1 MNDISSSTNPSNPS
15 ALLAP
20 GFRFHPTDEELVSYY
35 LKRKVL
41 GRFLRVDAIAEVDL
55 YKCEPWDLPSR
66 SRIRSRDM
74 EWYFFSPLDRK
85 YSNRSRT
92 NRATEQGYW
101 KTTGKDREVRRGS
114 RIVGMKKTL
123 VFHAGR
129 APKGERTN
137 WVMHEYRLEGE
148 ELAQAGIAQDS
159 YVVCRIFQKNGS
171 GPQNGAQY
179 GAPFVE
185 EEWEEEVDCFPMTG
199 DGGNDELNVGEQEY
213 LQMNDFLQEL
223 GNLPEAAPPLAP
235 GFDNGPNNTN
245 CPEVPDISL
254 EEVLNN
260 PSLIDDIVKHI
271 DEPGQQNSPTLH
283 DNMGENAGVSN
294 CSRSLSSQSDG
305 YVELNDFADI
315 ANLHYPSVER
325 SCNNQNSVNGID
337 EKNNFLELLDIE
349 EFFDIMDE
357 NTGQPEQLQSC
368 PLINDNSYLQA
379 NDMLNYLLVGD
390 NNPGEPSDGN
400 MVFYDAASDDL
411 ATAKEDIVQANEL
424 VYSLPVGA
432 SGTDEVDELMAYFDA
447 TDDNLHY
454 DIMGS
459 VQISETINPSASD
472 MSNSMHGVDGVNV
485 TTCDSTPTAI
495 EPNVVCDASS
505 SVNLSEANDQF
516 TVKSK
521 DLTFMP
527 DVERNEISDNSIGK
541 RLANL
546 LGSISAPPAFAA
558 EFPAA
563 SGKSTSATHPASSF
577 HVTAGMVQISGV
589 TLTGSTENW
598 PLQKNEDFNLLLSY
612 SMAGDVA
619 RTSVCSE
626 PITKMH
632 GCAMAMVLRGGFY
645 LFFLSAIL
653 LSVSF
658 KVGICICNR

>member
-223 GNLPEAAPPLAP
+223 GNLPETAPPLAP

-245 CPEVPDISL
+245 CLEVPDISL

-260 PSLIDDIVKHI
+260 PSLIDDMVKHI
-271 DEPGQQNSPTLH
+271 DEPGQQNTLTLH
-283 DNMGENAGVSN
+283 DNMGENAGVLN

-315 ANLHYPSVER
+315 DNLHYPSVER
-325 SCNNQNSVNGID
+325 PCNNQNSVNGID
-337 EKNNFLELLDIE
+337 EKSNFLELLDIE

-357 NTGQPEQLQSC
+357 NT
-368 PLINDNSYLQA
+368 
-379 NDMLNYLLVGD
+379 
-390 NNPGEPSDGN
+390 
-400 MVFYDAASDDL
+400 ASDDL
-411 ATAKEDIVQANEL
+411 TTAKDDIVQANEL

-454 DIMGS
+454 DIMDS
-459 VQISETINPSASD
+459 AQTLETVNPSASD

-505 SVNLSEANDQF
+505 SVNLSEVNDHF

-563 SGKSTSATHPASSF
+563 SGKSTSATHPASSI

>member
-357 NTGQPEQLQSC
+357 NT
-368 PLINDNSYLQA
+368 
-379 NDMLNYLLVGD
+379 
-390 NNPGEPSDGN
+390 
-400 MVFYDAASDDL
+400 ASDDL

-432 SGTDEVDELMAYFDA
+432 SGTDE
-447 TDDNLHY
+447 
-454 DIMGS
+454 
-459 VQISETINPSASD
+459 ISETINPSASD